1 MFCSNCG
8 NQIVEGAKFCG
19 VCGAPAAEVTQ
30 QTNVQDQQNTQTA
43 PVSEPVYEQTF
54 YYERPETEDPF
65 VSEEKNSAA
74 KSALVWGI
82 LSLAFGLYT
91 GLLGIIFA
99 CVGFS
104 KANKYKNLNN
114 GILDGKA
121 KVGRGLSIGGLCA
134 GIVVVALF
142 VLFFALGVAMGLSGE
157 VSPDYYFDDDLYQLS
172 LSAMNK
178 ML

>member
-65 VSEEKNSAA
+65 ISEEKNSAA

-114 GILDGKA
+114 GVLDGKA

-134 GIVVVALF
+134 GIALVALF
-142 VLFFALGVAMGLSGE
+142 VLIIFASVFIGISGE
-157 VSPDYYFDDDLYQLS
+157 VYTEYDYDDLYQLS
-172 LSAMNK
+172 LSAMNM

>member
-30 QTNVQDQQNTQTA
+30 QTNVQDQPNTQTA

-65 VSEEKNSAA
+65 ISEEKNSAA

-82 LSLAFGLYT
+82 LSLALAFYT

-114 GILDGKA
+114 GVLDGKA
-121 KVGRGLSIGGLCA
+121 KVGRGLSIGGLCV
-134 GIVVVALF
+134 GIALVALF
-142 VLFFALGVAMGLSGE
+142 VLIIFAAAFIGISGE
-157 VSPDYYFDDDLYQLS
+157 VYTEYDYDYLYQLS
-172 LSAMNK
+172 LSAMNM

>member
-30 QTNVQDQQNTQTA
+30 QTNVQDQPNTQTA

-65 VSEEKNSAA
+65 ISEEKNSAA

-82 LSLAFGLYT
+82 LSLALAFYT

-114 GILDGKA
+114 GVLDGKA
-121 KVGRGLSIGGLCA
+121 KVGRGLSIGGLCV
-134 GIVVVALF
+134 GIALVALF
-142 VLFFALGVAMGLSGE
+142 VLIIFVATFIGISGE
-157 VSPDYYFDDDLYQLS
+157 VYTEYDYDNLYQLS
-172 LSAMNK
+172 LSAMNM

>member
-65 VSEEKNSAA
+65 ISEEKNSAA

-82 LSLAFGLYT
+82 LSLALAFYT

-114 GILDGKA
+114 GVLDGKA
-121 KVGRGLSIGGLCA
+121 KVGRGLSIGGLCV
-134 GIVVVALF
+134 GIALVALF
-142 VLFFALGVAMGLSGE
+142 VLIIFATVFIGISGE
-157 VSPDYYFDDDLYQLS
+157 VYTEYDYDNLYQLS
-172 LSAMNK
+172 LSAMNM

>member
-82 LSLAFGLYT
+82 LSLALAFYT

-104 KANKYKNLNN
+104 KANKYKKLNN
-114 GILDGKA
+114 GVLDGKA
-121 KVGRGLSIGGLCA
+121 KVGRGLSIGGLCV
-134 GIVVVALF
+134 GIALVALF
-142 VLFFALGVAMGLSGE
+142 VLIIFATVFIGISGE
-157 VSPDYYFDDDLYQLS
+157 VYTEYDYDDLYQLS
-172 LSAMNK
+172 LSAMNM

>member
-30 QTNVQDQQNTQTA
+30 QTNVQDQPNTQTA

-65 VSEEKNSAA
+65 ISEEKNSAA

-82 LSLAFGLYT
+82 LSLALAFYT

-104 KANKYKNLNN
+104 KANKYKKLNN
-114 GILDGKA
+114 GVLDGKA
-121 KVGRGLSIGGLCA
+121 KVGRGLSIGGLCV
-134 GIVVVALF
+134 GIALVALF
-142 VLFFALGVAMGLSGE
+142 VLIIFVAAFIGISGE
-157 VSPDYYFDDDLYQLS
+157 VYTEYAYDDLYQLS
-172 LSAMNK
+172 LSAMNM